1 LELESNFAKLI
12 FVQNEELKNLD
23 YNAPLANEL
32 EKIVPAEPT
41 PDNPPWNG
49 LAAIGVWIMSVVFI
63 IIFPNIF
70 VLPYLA
76 RQNLDFTNRVALT
89 EFVTTDKTAV
99 ILQLLAIIP
108 AHILTIVLAWF
119 VVTKFRKYSF
129 RKMLGWEMGGF
140 RIYHIFL
147 IIVFFFA
154 LAGLLTSYFGETE
167 NDFLKILQSS
177 RAAVFLVAFF
187 ATFTAPLVEEV
198 VYRGVLYSAFQRKI
212 GVIWSVVAVTFL
224 FALVHVPQYSKDFVP
239 DFVTVSVILL
249 LSLVLTTI
257 RVKTGNLLP
266 CIVLH
271 TVFNGIQSVL
281 MILQPYLQHYLD
293 ANQQQTSAIFQ
304 LFK

>member
-1 LELESNFAKLI
+1 MELESNFAKLI

-23 YNAPLANEL
+23 YNVPQDNEL
-32 EKIVPAEPT
+32 EKIAPT
-41 PDNPPWNG
+41 PDNPPWNS

-63 IIFPNIF
+63 IVFPNIF
-70 VLPYLA
+70 VLPYVFK
-76 RQNLDFTNRVALT
+76 QDLDFSNSVALT

-108 AHILTIVLAWF
+108 AHILTIVLAWL
-119 VVTKFRKYSF
+119 VVTRFRKYSF
-129 RKMLGWEMGGF
+129 RKTLGWEMGGF
-140 RIYHIFL
+140 KIYHTL
-147 IIVFFFA
+147 GIVIFFFA
-154 LAGLLTSYFGETE
+154 LAGVLTWYFGETE

-177 RAAVFLVAFF
+177 RTAVFLVAFF

-198 VYRGVLYSAFQRKI
+198 VYRGVLYSAFQRRV
-212 GVIWSVVAVTFL
+212 GVVWSVVAVTFL

-239 DFVTVSVILL
+239 DFVTVSVIVL

-271 TVFNGIQSVL
+271 TVFNGIQSIL
-281 MILQPYLQHYLD
+281 MIVQPYLQPYID
-293 ANQQQTSAIFQ
+293 ANQQQTSAIFHI
-304 LFK
+304 FK